1 MAPLIGRFY
10 NDRANGR
17 ASLACKDLLLLANG
31 RAQAKRKCPVV
42 QTLDRP
48 FDVIFPITCT
58 TQSAMMVVTFLVR
71 SKMAGKYWISLGQCK
86 VSNTCRTLLHGLV
99 SQKILW
105 GQQWLHAH

>member
-42 QTLDRP
+42 QTLVNRSYG
-48 FDVIFPITCT
+48 FSFLFPTFSFSVNVTSIKYQVLGTD
-58 TQSAMMVVTFLVR
+58 SAKFAYFL
-71 SKMAGKYWISLGQCK
+71 ISLDIPEM
-86 VSNTCRTLLHGLV
+86 V
-99 SQKILW
+99 I
-105 GQQWLHAH
+105 